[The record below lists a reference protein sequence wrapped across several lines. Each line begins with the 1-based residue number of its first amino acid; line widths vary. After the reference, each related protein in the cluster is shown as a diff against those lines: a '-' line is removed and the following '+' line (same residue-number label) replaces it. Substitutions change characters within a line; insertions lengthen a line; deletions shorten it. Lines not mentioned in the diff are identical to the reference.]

1 LLTDGRS
8 RGRAARWCDRVAA
21 AAAGLLRMRVLLA
34 MPSRALGVRCG
45 ARLGRAGPR
54 LAALRSESNLHPDVP
69 TGPTP
74 PCSPPFITALWQ
86 VRGSIWTIVGAAGGG
101 VGGNGTLQ
109 AGRRLLPSARRA
121 TLSAA
126 ADPRDPIYT
135 FKSGVR
141 YALVWSSRVKLYKV
155 RQSPC
160 FLTYSCGVSSCLYST
175 MLLLSKPSLH

>member
-1 LLTDGRS
+1 M
-8 RGRAARWCDRVAA
+8 
-21 AAAGLLRMRVLLA
+21 LRMRALLA

-54 LAALRSESNLHPDVP
+54 LAALRPESNLHPDVP

-74 PCSPPFITALWQ
+74 PCSPPLITALGQ

-101 VGGNGTLQ
+101 VGGDGTLQ

-126 ADPRDPIYT
+126 TDPRDPI
-135 FKSGVR
+135 KEVKAVW
-141 YALVWSSRVKLYKV
+141 YALVWSSRVKLYEV

-160 FLTYSCGVSSCLYST
+160 FLTYTCGVASCLYST